1 VALTIWL
8 QPSGMA
14 ADRGAV
20 EAAREISWR
29 PLGELFV
36 DKGLLTQERLEHALS
51 EQAASGGRLGDK
63 LVELGYITRHALAR
77 LLAEQTGV
85 EFDVDSG
92 FGTGL
97 LAELERRKD
106 GGPGTR
112 AYSSEQA
119 AQSWTPTIVASLPEP
134 QLAAMSTFAALEELW
149 ARLAAAEARIT
160 ELERDLRSASR
171 NQPK

>member
-1 VALTIWL
+1 
-8 QPSGMA
+8 
-14 ADRGAV
+14 V

-36 DKGLLTQERLEHALS
+36 ENGLLSHEQLEQALA
-51 EQAASGGRLGDK
+51 EQAAMGGRLGDK
-63 LVELGYITRHALAR
+63 LVELGYVTRHALAR

-97 LAELERRKD
+97 LAELQRRK
-106 GGPGTR
+106 GGLPTPDDF
-112 AYSSEQA
+112 SEPPVTEH
-119 AQSWTPTIVASLPEP
+119 WTPTIVPASYDPEP
-134 QLAAMSTFAALEELW
+134 HHRPQHQPQQLTSTFAALEEMW

-160 ELERDLRSASR
+160 ELERELGTNR
-171 NQPK
+171 PH

>member
-1 VALTIWL
+1 M
-8 QPSGMA
+8 P

-29 PLGELFV
+29 PLGQLFV
-36 DKGLLTQERLEHALS
+36 DKGLLTEERLEHALS

-63 LVELGYITRHALAR
+63 LVELGYISRHALAR

-97 LAELERRKD
+97 LAELERRKE
-106 GGPGTR
+106 GSGAFAGTPEP
-112 AYSSEQA
+112 AG
-119 AQSWTPTIVASLPEP
+119 QSWTPTLVEPLPEP

-149 ARLAAAEARIT
+149 ARLAAAEARIG
-160 ELERDLRSASR
+160 ELERELRT
-171 NQPK
+171 K

>member
-1 VALTIWL
+1 
-8 QPSGMA
+8 
-14 ADRGAV
+14 V

-36 DKGLLTQERLEHALS
+36 ENGLLTREHL
-51 EQAASGGRLGDK
+51 EQALKEQAESGGRLGDK

-97 LAELERRKD
+97 LAELQRRKE
-106 GGPGTR
+106 GV
-112 AYSSEQA
+112 AYVVPDDFSEPA
-119 AQSWTPTIVASLPEP
+119 APAGRWTPTVIHSEPEP
-134 QLAAMSTFAALEELW
+134 VETHNRSAMSTFAALEELW
-149 ARLAAAEARIT
+149 ARLAAAEARIG
-160 ELERDLRSASR
+160 ELERELRGLAPR
-171 NQPK
+171 TN

>member
-1 VALTIWL
+1 
-8 QPSGMA
+8 
-14 ADRGAV
+14 V

-36 DKGLLTQERLEHALS
+36 ENGLLTKEQLDQALR

-63 LVELGYITRHALAR
+63 LVELGYVTRHALAR

-97 LAELERRKD
+97 LAELQRRKD
-106 GGPGTR
+106 GTVLPPPDDF
-112 AYSSEQA
+112 SEPTVA
-119 AQSWTPTIVASLPEP
+119 EPWAPTIVRSAPSETMRR
-134 QLAAMSTFAALEELW
+134 QESMSTFAALEEMW

-160 ELERDLRSASR
+160 ELEHELGTLTKQR
-171 NQPK
+171 PE

>member
-1 VALTIWL
+1 
-8 QPSGMA
+8 M
-14 ADRGAV
+14 

-36 DKGLLTQERLEHALS
+36 ENGILSYEQLEQALA
-51 EQAASGGRLGDK
+51 EQAAMGGRLGDK
-63 LVELGYITRHALAR
+63 LVELGYVTRHALAR

-97 LAELERRKD
+97 LAELQRRK
-106 GGPGTR
+106 GGLPTPDDF
-112 AYSSEQA
+112 SEPA
-119 AQSWTPTIVASLPEP
+119 VTEHWTPTIVPASYDPEP
-134 QLAAMSTFAALEELW
+134 HHQQQHQPQQLTSTFAALEEMW

-160 ELERDLRSASR
+160 ELERELGTNR
-171 NQPK
+171 PH

>member
-1 VALTIWL
+1 
-8 QPSGMA
+8 
-14 ADRGAV
+14 V

-36 DKGLLTQERLEHALS
+36 ENGLLSYEQLEQALA
-51 EQAASGGRLGDK
+51 EQAAMGGRLGDK
-63 LVELGYITRHALAR
+63 LVELGYVTRHALAR

-97 LAELERRKD
+97 LAELQRRK
-106 GGPGTR
+106 GGLPTPDDF
-112 AYSSEQA
+112 SEPA
-119 AQSWTPTIVASLPEP
+119 VAEHWTPTIVQSSYQPEP
-134 QLAAMSTFAALEELW
+134 HHQPQQPTMSTFAALEEMW

-160 ELERDLRSASR
+160 ELERELGTNRAG
-171 NQPK
+171 

>member
-1 VALTIWL
+1 
-8 QPSGMA
+8 
-14 ADRGAV
+14 V

-36 DKGLLTQERLEHALS
+36 ENGLLSYEQLEQALA
-51 EQAASGGRLGDK
+51 EQAAMGGRLGDK
-63 LVELGYITRHALAR
+63 LVELGYVTRHALAR

-97 LAELERRKD
+97 LAELQRRK
-106 GGPGTR
+106 GGLPTPDDF
-112 AYSSEQA
+112 SEPA
-119 AQSWTPTIVASLPEP
+119 VTEHWTPTIVPAPYDREP
-134 QLAAMSTFAALEELW
+134 HHQPQHQPQQLTSTFAALEEMW

-160 ELERDLRSASR
+160 ELERELGTNR
-171 NQPK
+171 PH

>member
-1 VALTIWL
+1 ME
-8 QPSGMA
+8 P
-14 ADRGAV
+14 
-20 EAAREISWR
+20 AREISWR

-36 DKGLLTQERLEHALS
+36 EKGLLSRERLEHALA

-63 LVELGYITRHALAR
+63 LVELGYVTRHALAR

-97 LAELERRKD
+97 LAELQRRQ
-106 GGPGTR
+106 GGLPVPDDYTEP
-112 AYSSEQA
+112 ATA
-119 AQSWTPTIVASLPEP
+119 DPWTPTVVQGSAQPS
-134 QLAAMSTFAALEELW
+134 QQAAMSTFAALEEMW

-160 ELERDLRSASR
+160 ELERELRSLAR
-171 NQPK
+171 N